1 VRNLAA
7 EEEEEQQQQQEE
19 EEEEGSQD
27 LVGEFCTRKPDHSSP
42 QVPCL
47 QEEVAVARRIIR

>member
-7 EEEEEQQQQQEE
+7 EEEEEQEEEEE

-27 LVGEFCTRKPDHSSP
+27 SVGEVCTRKPDHSSP